1 MRAGFGEIAGNPDV
15 ESGSSDTTNEV
26 THKPRTE
33 LPSAS
38 EPGAAKSYRCALVLV
53 TLGVVALFSFVILL
67 ASSHRRTDVRAQL
80 CNTEDCRAHAK
91 LLTEHLDWTLDP
103 CEDFQAFVC
112 SAAPHSS
119 ERSDLLK
126 TVFDGLRLSWFQGLR
141 GMLHGGSR
149 KLPIG
154 KKALTMYEMCLDQY
168 PSDKPDLPFFLSF
181 IRFLGMNWPESPR
194 YFEPP
199 LEFVIKL
206 AYLWHSPFWVSVRVF
221 ETPDH
226 SLSTARQRIQIR
238 PSALV
243 PTLLHHHVI
252 VESVYTTYWKQ
263 FLVHMYPDE
272 RTRPAMNNAA
282 VYEVR
287 NMEKYILETFKSL
300 DNAAVPRQAVFSF
313 GNIPAH
319 VPNASAPEWLR
330 SFQVSLLLRRELTF
344 DDEIV
349 VSDVR
354 LLQRV
359 SELLNKYD
367 VAQLNMHLTWLIV
380 QYHSAAAGYPM
391 LIDYYGSQGK
401 AALRLPVYC
410 GHQLEASFKV
420 LVAALDFV
428 FRFTARDIKTV
439 NNGFNDV
446 VSAAVKKVNA
456 SDWMDDESK
465 ARLSE
470 KILAV
475 KKSLWPPKAIVN
487 ADLLQK
493 LYGEFPEDTRSF
505 AALWMGTRVAASQ
518 VTMTGPYLKTMRLP
532 WNSLP
537 GYAFYDYVSNV
548 VELATATIAAPLY
561 YPNGTKA
568 MLYGGL
574 LFLVATHLVR
584 AFDSE
589 GLRWTPNGTE
599 VHSILSNAT
608 LSEYRDRERC
618 LYGDREQSIFPEAP
632 AVAIAYEAMKLS
644 HVRDGSEPLALRDDL
659 SEDKVFFMT
668 LCYISC
674 DISGDHRSPDF
685 DCNKVA
691 RNSRAFAEAF
701 HCAAGSKM
709 NAKKKCEFFFG

>member
-1 MRAGFGEIAGNPDV
+1 MRADFGEIAGNPEV
-15 ESGSSDTTNEV
+15 ESGSSDTTNE
-26 THKPRTE
+26 PRTE

-38 EPGAAKSYRCALVLV
+38 EPGAAKSYRWALVLV

-112 SAAPHSS
+112 SAATSS
-119 ERSDLLK
+119 SDRSEFFK
-126 TVFDGLRLSWFQGLR
+126 TVFDGLRLSWFQRLR
-141 GMLHGGSR
+141 GILHGGSR

-168 PSDKPDLPFFLSF
+168 PSDKPDLPRFLKF
-181 IRFLGMNWPESPR
+181 LRDLGMNWPESPR

-199 LEFVIKL
+199 LDFVIKL

-221 ETPDH
+221 EIRDH
-226 SLSTARQRIQIR
+226 SLSTARLRVQIR
-238 PSALV
+238 PSALI
-243 PTLLHHHVI
+243 PTLLYHHVI

-272 RTRPAMNNAA
+272 TTRPAMNKAA

-300 DNAAVPRQAVFSF
+300 DNTAVPRQAVFSF

-319 VPNASAPEWLR
+319 VPNASALEWLR
-330 SFQVSLLLRRELTF
+330 SFQASIPLRRQFTF

-354 LLQRV
+354 LLPRV

-367 VAQLNMHLTWLIV
+367 VAQLNMHLTWLLV
-380 QYHSAAAGYPM
+380 QYYSAVAGYPM
-391 LIDYYGSQGK
+391 LIDYYGSQDK
-401 AALRLPVYC
+401 AASHLPVYC

-428 FRFTARDIKTV
+428 FGFTARDIKTV
-439 NNGFNDV
+439 NEGFDNV
-446 VSAAVKKVNA
+446 VSAAVERVNA

-470 KILAV
+470 KIFAV
-475 KKSLWPPKAIVN
+475 KKSLWPPEAIVN
-487 ADLLQK
+487 ADLLEK

-518 VTMTGPYLKTMRLP
+518 ANMTGAYMETMRLP
-532 WNSLP
+532 WNSYP

-561 YPNGTKA
+561 YPNGAKS

-574 LFLVATHLVR
+574 LYLVATNLVR

-589 GLRWTPNGTE
+589 GLRWTSNGTE

-608 LSEYRDRERC
+608 LFEYRDRERC
-618 LYGDREQSIFPEAP
+618 LDGTVERSLFPEAP
-632 AVAIAYEAMKLS
+632 AAAIAYAAMKQS
-644 HVRDGSEPLALRDDL
+644 HVRDGSEPLALRNDL

-668 LCYISC
+668 GSAGELSAVPQAQATMSTAMQITVEGE
-674 DISGDHRSPDF
+674 DISPDE
-685 DCNKVA
+685 V
-691 RNSRAFAEAF
+691 SES
-701 HCAAGSKM
+701 AA
-709 NAKKKCEFFFG
+709 